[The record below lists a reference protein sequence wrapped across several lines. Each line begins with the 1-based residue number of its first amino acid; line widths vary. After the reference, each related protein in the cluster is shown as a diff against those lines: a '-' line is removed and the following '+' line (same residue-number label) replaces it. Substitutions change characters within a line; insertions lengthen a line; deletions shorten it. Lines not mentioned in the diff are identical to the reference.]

1 MLRKAVLILVF
12 FTIFFQVKAQKYTL
26 SGFVK
31 DSANGETINNAFIS
45 IKNNKASAISNNY
58 GFFSFTIEKGKYE
71 ISISAG
77 GFNQSDFTISLD
89 KNKQI
94 TIVMLPESE
103 TIKEVNIRAKKND
116 NVKKI
121 DISTQTI
128 SGKTI
133 KKIPAFL
140 GEADVIKSVQ
150 LLPGVT
156 TVGEG
161 ASGFNV
167 RGGAIDQNLVLMDE
181 APVFN
186 SAHLFGFFS
195 IFNPDAV
202 KDVQLIKG
210 GIPANYGGRLSS
222 VLEVLTRDGNKK
234 QFQAN
239 GGVGTIF
246 SELYGLWKK
255 KLCRYFGKTIIK

>member
-1 MLRKAVLILVF
+1 MFRKFLFFTTLLILSNTLF
-12 FTIFFQVKAQKYTL
+12 GQKFTL
-26 SGFVK
+26 SGYVK
-31 DSANGETINNAFIS
+31 DSSSGETINNAVIS
-45 IKNNKASAISNNY
+45 VKNSKASAVTNSF
-58 GFFSFTIEKGKYE
+58 GFFSLTITPGNWNLQV
-71 ISISAG
+71 SAS
-77 GFNQSDFTISLD
+77 GFNQLEYPLSL
-89 KNKQI
+89 NKDEQI
-94 TIVMLPESE
+94 IFALLPEAE
-103 TIKEVNIRAKKND
+103 AFKEINIRAKRND

-121 DISTQTI
+121 DISTQSI

-140 GEADVIKSVQ
+140 GEADVIKSIQ

-167 RGGAIDQNLVLMDE
+167 RGGAIDQNLVLMDD

-210 GIPANYGGRLSS
+210 GIPANYEA
-222 VLEVLTRDGNKK
+222 V
-234 QFQAN
+234 
-239 GGVGTIF
+239 
-246 SELYGLWKK
+246 
-255 KLCRYFGKTIIK
+255 